1 MHPSNT
7 DYLYFVADG
16 AGRHRFSRNLEEHNR
31 NVAAYRKA
39 VNAQQR

>member
-1 MHPSNT
+1 MHPANT

-16 AGRHRFSRNLEEHNR
+16 SGRHKFSRSLEEHNR

-39 VNAQQR
+39 LNGQR